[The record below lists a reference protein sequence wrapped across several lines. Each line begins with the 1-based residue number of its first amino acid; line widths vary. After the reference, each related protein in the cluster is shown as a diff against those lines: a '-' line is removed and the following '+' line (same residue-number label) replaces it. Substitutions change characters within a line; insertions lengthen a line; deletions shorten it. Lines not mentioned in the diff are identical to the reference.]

1 MIGLFLP
8 WLNLIWLSHSAQPCV
23 KEYSSISETLNPHNR
38 PCLMWRSHPSI
49 WKGMQTSESWWR
61 ARQNADY
68 LPRLLCV
75 ESWLL
80 SIIGIY
86 VYDDDVSSKYGFNL
100 LCSKLTFESTW
111 KLISFI
117 VFTPVLKTSG
127 KKQRKPIPLVTW
139 YSHVPLMNHPPKLR
153 LCLQKHAWCKKWR
166 KRILA
171 SVDWCPE
178 YLRSEKL
185 TCN

>member
-1 MIGLFLP
+1 MVEFDLALSQCTAMCQGIQFHFRDPPIPIIDPVWCGEAILP
-8 WLNLIWLSHSAQPCV
+8 FERVCKLV
-23 KEYSSISETLNPHNR
+23 
-38 PCLMWRSHPSI
+38 
-49 WKGMQTSESWWR
+49 R
-61 ARQNADY
+61 ADDVRDKNADY

-127 KKQRKPIPLVTW
+127 KKQGKPIPLVTW

-166 KRILA
+166 KRISA
-171 SVDWCPE
+171 SVDWCSE